1 MAEKYTAAWTNSPA
15 PRKTDVTAMT
25 LDQLIET
32 LDGKSTPKTAT
43 AFGEIK
49 GLYTAYKLA
58 PSHVLLEAII
68 TKCLTIIL
76 NTKVDDQSSEA
87 STPVKSSRTHPESMD
102 WEWLQGFEHFLLIN
116 GISETSRQV
125 YIRALKRVMKKY
137 NITDVEDLKSDID
150 WYISEYDGN
159 DQASHNIHLSVL
171 RQFKTYAHDERG
183 YFFSIVENGEEE
195 IISRIYCTLDLAQ
208 EEFEG
213 LISDYCES
221 ADKIKLYDKFA
232 NPIKEYVVNSK

>member
-1 MAEKYTAAWTNSPA
+1 MAEKYTAAWTNAPT

-32 LDGKSTPKTAT
+32 LDKKSTPQSAT

-58 PSHVLLEAII
+58 PSNVLLEAII

-76 NTKVDDQSSEA
+76 NAKASEQPPDI

-102 WEWLQGFEHFLLIN
+102 WEWLQGFEHFLLLN
-116 GISETSRQV
+116 DISESSRQV
-125 YIRALKRVMKKY
+125 YIRALKRVMKNY
-137 NITDVEDLKSDID
+137 NIADVEALKRDID

-171 RQFKTYAHDERG
+171 RQFKNYMHDERG
-183 YFFSIVENGEEE
+183 YFFAIEENGEEE
-195 IISRIYCTLDLAQ
+195 IVSRIYCTLDLAQ

-213 LISDYCES
+213 LVSDYCET
-221 ADKIKLYDKFA
+221 ADKIKMYDKFA
-232 NPIKEYVVNSK
+232 NPVKEYIAH